1 MKPIARAVVRRLNA
15 LLATAERYQRWQ
27 EQWRDPILT
36 ALLVVL
42 SLEVFVN
49 IPLSRSHF
57 FEAPV
62 FAVGWLLLI
71 VAAVLIAARH
81 WIAIVA
87 ILLSSSLTVIA
98 NILRVDDPSTLTI
111 CLGASSLM
119 TFT

>member
-1 MKPIARAVVRRLNA
+1 MRPVDSALRPVERAAATWLNPLQA
-15 LLATAERYQRWQ
+15 AAKRYRQWQ

-98 NILRVDDPSTLTI
+98 
-111 CLGASSLM
+111 
-119 TFT
+119 